1 MNVIRRAQAQAAHAN
16 DANRR
21 HVQEEEH
28 QRSTLEEG
36 ELLWVGEYKNRDVRS
51 YKLTKGD
58 KTLMTDKEQKLF
70 VRTPYER
77 GFAEHIYEGQLKP
90 AERRRADPRDPRSA
104 TREGQGILWYPNGSM
119 FEGGWRN
126 DLRHGYGYMSCTTGF
141 KYSGDW
147 QYDNPEGKGYDS
159 IPNGTTYDGSF
170 SNGSPSGSG
179 VLIYDVARPNYR
191 YEGEFLGGFR
201 HGKGVIFYE
210 NGETFA
216 GTFDMGKRHGRGITS
231 TSSYGR
237 ETQYEMEW
245 DQDVLVKGPT
255 CIQNTKRV
263 KKPKPQI
270 PFRTQGHL
278 VAADLTKWSV
288 KDDVTELTIDHF
300 MRIKLGFEGLDVHGT
315 GSLSTSELVSI
326 WGSGSTAMLE
336 KLDADGNGT
345 VELDEIFA
353 AWYPNVPAHNILRF
367 MQQNINPRVLLRLRG
382 MLNGVKDE
390 LDCGY
395 LQVCGVQDAAQS
407 DTDPALHLR
416 QLEARDYKI
425 GGEKFTAANY
435 SAAKQ
440 LFDPPH
446 LLEILEVWYPN
457 ILESTLTR
465 YEQTSIDPN
474 ELHLIKR
481 DFFRLSKDSLQLSI
495 DAFEEAQEAFQARIA
510 KQHEEN
516 EMRRIEAVNA
526 AAMMG
531 NALLAGLSG
540 APPTAKR
547 LEAATGN
554 KDKSKD
560 DDDETT
566 SISGST
572 VAPTAINKEGGGHG
586 NAIEREMEEGFFK
599 GFPEWRIGNSIRLTV
614 ALLKDIDKFEA
625 RSHGAVSIQQLLR
638 YCYPNARCK
647 RMQEILSTRK
657 KGGMP
662 PAAGAP
668 CTCPIC
674 TVVDL
679 VGDTTSSLAASQRR

>member
-16 DANRR
+16 DVNRR
-21 HVQEEEH
+21 HVQEEE
-28 QRSTLEEG
+28 QRRPTLEDG

-77 GFAEHIYEGQLKP
+77 GFSEHIYEGQIKP
-90 AERRRADPRDPRSA
+90 GERARPDPRDPRAA
-104 TREGQGILWYPNGSM
+104 TREGQGITWYPSGSM

-126 DLRHGYGYMSCTTGF
+126 DVRHGFGYMSCHTGF
-141 KYSGDW
+141 KYSGEWKHDT
-147 QYDNPEGKGYDS
+147 PEGKGYDS
-159 IPNGTTYDGSF
+159 IPNGTTYDGTF
-170 SNGSPSGSG
+170 SNGNPSGSG
-179 VLIYDVARPNYR
+179 VLLYDVAHPNYR
-191 YEGEFLGGFR
+191 YEGEFLNGLR

-210 NGETFA
+210 NGDVFS

-237 ETQYEMEW
+237 ETQYETEW
-245 DQDVLVKGPT
+245 EQDVLIKGPS
-255 CIQNTKRV
+255 CIQSTKRV
-263 KKPKPQI
+263 KKPKPSI

-300 MRIKLGFEGLDVHGT
+300 MRIKLGFEGLDVHAT
-315 GSLSTSELVSI
+315 GSLTTPELVAV
-326 WGSGSTAMLE
+326 WGSGSVAMLE

-382 MLNGVKDE
+382 MLNGIRDE
-390 LDCGY
+390 MECGF
-395 LQVCGVQDAAQS
+395 LQVCGVQDPASS
-407 DTDPALHLR
+407 DTDPSLHLR

-425 GGEKFTAANY
+425 GGEKFTTANY
-435 SAAKQ
+435 AAAKQ

-446 LLEILEVWYPN
+446 LLEVLEVWYPN
-457 ILESTLTR
+457 IPESTLTR
-465 YEQTSIDPN
+465 YELTFIDPH
-474 ELHLIKR
+474 ELGHIKR
-481 DFFRLSKDSLQLSI
+481 DFFRLSRNSLELPI
-495 DAFEEAQEAFQARIA
+495 DQFEEAQELFQARIA

-516 EMRRIEAVNA
+516 EMRRIEALNA
-526 AAMMG
+526 AAMIG
-531 NALLAGLSG
+531 NTMMAGIGG
-540 APPTAKR
+540 APPTSKR
-547 LEAATGN
+547 LEAASASVGGTRG
-554 KDKSKD
+554 DKAKE
-560 DDDETT
+560 DDDETA

-572 VAPTAINKEGGGHG
+572 VAPTAINKEGTTND

-599 GFPEWRIGNSIRLTV
+599 GQPEWRIGNSIRISV
-614 ALLKDIDKFEA
+614 ALLKDIDRFES

-647 RMQEILSTRK
+647 RMQEILATRK

-668 CTCPIC
+668 CTCTIC
-674 TVVDL
+674 TVAD
-679 VGDTTSSLAASQRR
+679 